1 MHDRVDVPLPPV
13 IVAGLAVHDR
23 LVEFDVTATATLEVN
38 PFTGAMVNV
47 EALAEPATPVT
58 VAGLALTAKSCTLY
72 VIVKE

>member
-38 PFTGAMVNV
+38 PFTGVMVTV
-47 EALAEPATPVT
+47 EVLAEPATPVT
-58 VAGLALTAKSCTLY
+58 AVGLALTVKS
-72 VIVKE
+72 